1 MANTNTLGFG
11 LRSTMTVGNTPATQG
26 QSEFKIQTAPGT
38 STFKGDPVNI
48 QAAAGADGYLQ
59 DAAQGTMDDGIT
71 GGVGWA
77 NNTANIGLLTG
88 VFNGAFYVDSTG
100 KPTWANSVTAAV
112 VTSTNYNTGSNE
124 IDAFVITDPMQEYTV
139 RADALLGATTA
150 AAQALF
156 NPAGTFYNVNSVDL
170 LSPTNVDG
178 MSRTTLDIGG
188 SGANNAFTMVRS
200 ANIPN
205 QNDLLSQ
212 GADVIVTIQ
221 PASALYN

>member
-1 MANTNTLGFG
+1 
-11 LRSTMTVGNTPATQG
+11 
-26 QSEFKIQTAPGT
+26 
-38 STFKGDPVNI
+38 
-48 QAAAGADGYLQ
+48 
-59 DAAQGTMDDGIT
+59 MDDGIT

-77 NNTANIGLLTG
+77 NNTANIGLLVG

-170 LSPTNVDG
+170 LTPTNVDG
-178 MSRTTLDIGG
+178 MSRTTLDIAG